1 MKVTDRILEQ
11 AGNPATLIGALV
23 YGVIFFVFAWVVARS
38 FDLALARVE
47 ARILDRT
54 TTRFLRHMGLSLIW
68 LLAFILY
75 AHLIPELR
83 SLGTALL
90 AGASVA
96 SILIGIAAQSTLGNV
111 IAGFSLLLYR
121 PFVIGD
127 FIRLTIAPG
136 VEKAGTVEDLTLGYT
151 LIQTPEHKQIIVPN
165 SVMVTQ
171 AIIKEGS
178 SEAGIELA

>member
-1 MKVTDRILEQ
+1 MWRIHHMNVTDKIVAQ
-11 AGNPATLIGALV
+11 VGNPATLIGALF
-23 YGVIFFVFAWVVARS
+23 YAVIFFALAWVVARS
-38 FDLALARVE
+38 FSLALGRVE
-47 ARILDRT
+47 ARLLDRT
-54 TTRFLRHMGLSLIW
+54 TTRFLRHVGLTLIW

-75 AHLIPELR
+75 AHLVPELR

-136 VEKAGTVEDLTLGYT
+136 SEKAGTVEDLTLGYT
-151 LIQTPEHKQIIVPN
+151 LIRTADNKQIIVPN
-165 SVMVTQ
+165 SMMVTQ
-171 AIIKEGS
+171 
-178 SEAGIELA
+178 

>member
-1 MKVTDRILEQ
+1 MKVTDRLLEQ
-11 AGNPATLIGALV
+11 VGNPATLIGALC
-23 YGVIFFVFAWVVARS
+23 YAMVFILLAWIVARS
-38 FDLALARVE
+38 FSLALARVE
-47 ARILDRT
+47 MRILDRT
-54 TTRFLRHMGLSLIW
+54 TTRFLRHMGFSLIW
-68 LLAFILY
+68 LLTFILY

-111 IAGFSLLLYR
+111 VAGFSLLLYR
-121 PFVIGD
+121 PFEIGD
-127 FIRLTIAPG
+127 FIRLTVAPG

-151 LIQTPEHKQIIVPN
+151 LIRTPDKKQIIVPN

-171 AIIKEGS
+171 AIIKEPS
-178 SEAGIELA
+178 SEVA